1 MFGRVQ
7 GDHFRLYARRV
18 MAINSF
24 RRLFYGRFESVPTGT
39 LIQGEFRVHALVR
52 TFMAVG
58 LAFGG
63 FFLLIQILAAVASS
77 GPIDW
82 FSISVPAVMV
92 FAGVIMYIVGQKF
105 GEPEEN
111 DVLSY
116 ICDRLQASKPAA

>member
-1 MFGRVQ
+1 
-7 GDHFRLYARRV
+7 

-24 RRLFYGRFESVPTGT
+24 RRLFYGRFEPVPTGT
-39 LIQGEFRVHALVR
+39 LIQGEFRVHVLVR

-58 LAFGG
+58 LG
-63 FFLLIQILAAVASS
+63 FAGFSLLIQILAAVASS
-77 GPIDW
+77 GPINW

-92 FAGVIMYIVGQKF
+92 FAGITMYSLGQKV

-116 ICDRLQASKPAA
+116 ICDRLQASKAAA